1 MIFSRSM
8 VWWMVCR
15 DLRSRRE
22 FLNLRIHDP
31 GRGSHRL
38 ATAACLAMLITA
50 AAVTGQTSGDPVFV
64 DGAPAAGID
73 FTHFNGM
80 TGHFTIAE
88 ITGQGVGLIDYDG
101 DGDLDIYLVQG
112 QLLGKSMSEAV
123 FPWRGTQPPT
133 DKLYRNDLVVQKNGT
148 RQLRFTDVT
157 EASGI
162 SADGYGMGVAT
173 GDFDN
178 DGWVDLYITNLGS
191 NHLYRNRGDGTFED
205 VTAKAGVDDERWST
219 CAAFVDYDRDGDLD
233 LFVSNY
239 VDFETAPTREC
250 YANSTARDFCGPD
263 AYNPVPDR
271 LFRNRG
277 DGTFEDVTI
286 AAGISKEFG
295 AGFGVVAADFN
306 SDGWIDIYVANDGDP
321 NQLWLNNGNGTFRN
335 EALWAGAA
343 INSSGKAEAS
353 MGVDAGDFDEDGDDD
368 IFMTHIMEETN
379 TLFVNDGSGLFEDR
393 TAAAGLSSISLGKT
407 GFGTGWFDFDND
419 GWLDLLVLNGAVRS
433 LAERVRAGDP
443 YPLGQ
448 PNHLLRNT
456 GKGKFELASD
466 RAGDSFLLIEVSRGA
481 AFGDIDN
488 DGDTDVLVVNNNG
501 PTRLLV
507 NQIGNRNHWLG
518 LRLLVGDPPRDALG
532 ATIEVV
538 LSDGTSRHRRVR
550 TDGSFCSSRDP
561 RVLVG
566 LGNASGVKSVQVTWP
581 DGRKETWRKP
591 PVDQYTTLRRGSAP
605 REK

>member
-1 MIFSRSM
+1 MKCLF
-8 VWWMVCR
+8 
-15 DLRSRRE
+15 
-22 FLNLRIHDP
+22 
-31 GRGSHRL
+31 RGSECGRRFPITAVVAAAAIVL
-38 ATAACLAMLITA
+38 TAAP
-50 AAVTGQTSGDPVFV
+50 GGTSEGPVFV
-64 DGAPAAGID
+64 DVAPAVGID

-88 ITGQGVGLIDYDG
+88 ITGQGAGLVDYDG
-101 DGDLDIYLVQG
+101 DGDLDVYLVQG

-123 FPWRGTQPPT
+123 FPWRGPDPPT
-133 DKLYRNDLVVQKNGT
+133 DKLYRNDLVIRKDGT
-148 RQLRFTDVT
+148 RKLQFTDVT
-157 EASGI
+157 SKSGI
-162 SADGYGMGVAT
+162 ASDGYGMGVAT

-178 DGWVDLYITNLGS
+178 DGHVDLYITNLGS

-205 VTAKAGVDDERWST
+205 VTAAAGVDDPRWST

-239 VDFETAPTREC
+239 VDFEKAPTREC
-250 YANSTARDFCGPD
+250 YANSSARDFCGPD

-277 DGTFEDVTI
+277 NGTFEDVTI
-286 AAGISKEFG
+286 AAGINKEFG
-295 AGFGVVAADFN
+295 AGFGVVAADYD

-321 NQLWLNNGNGTFRN
+321 NQMWLNNGDGTFRN

-343 INSSGKAEAS
+343 INSAGMAEAS
-353 MGVDAGDFDEDGDDD
+353 MGVDADDFDEDGDDD

-393 TAAAGLSSISLGKT
+393 TSAAGLASISLGKT

-419 GWLDLLVLNGAVRS
+419 GWLDLLVLNGAVRA
-433 LAERVRAGDP
+433 LAERVRAGDA

-456 GKGKFELASD
+456 GKGKFEVASD
-466 RAGDSFLLIEVSRGA
+466 RAGPSFPLIEVSRGA

-488 DGDTDVLVVNNNG
+488 DGDTDVLVSNNNG
-501 PTRLLV
+501 PARLLI
-507 NQIGNRNHWLG
+507 NQIGAENHWLG
-518 LRLLVGDPPRDALG
+518 LRLLVGDGSRDALG
-532 ATIEVV
+532 ARVEVV
-538 LSDGTSRHRRVR
+538 EAGGKKRWRRVR

-566 LGNASGVKSVQVTWP
+566 LGAGTGIKEVHVTWP
-581 DGRKETWRKP
+581 DGTRETWRQLS
-591 PVDQYTTLRRGSAP
+591 VDRYTTLRQGSAP
-605 REK
+605 QEK

>member
-1 MIFSRSM
+1 MP
-8 VWWMVCR
+8 CG
-15 DLRSRRE
+15 
-22 FLNLRIHDP
+22 LRIPREPLTLASPESDR
-31 GRGSHRL
+31 GRRFVSAASVIAVAIIL
-38 ATAACLAMLITA
+38 TTATGPASE
-50 AAVTGQTSGDPVFV
+50 GPVFV
-64 DGAPAAGID
+64 DVAPAAGID
-73 FTHFNGM
+73 FKHFNGM

-88 ITGQGVGLIDYDG
+88 ITGQGAGLVDYDG
-101 DGDLDIYLVQG
+101 DGDLDVYLVQG

-123 FPWRGTQPPT
+123 FPWRESSPPT
-133 DKLYRNDLVVQKNGT
+133 DKLYRNDLVVLKDGT
-148 RQLRFTDVT
+148 RKLRFTDVT
-157 EASGI
+157 SASGI
-162 SADGYGMGVAT
+162 ASDGYGMGVAT

-178 DGWVDLYITNLGS
+178 DGHVDLYITNLGP
-191 NHLYRNRGDGTFED
+191 NHLYRNRGDGTFAD
-205 VTAKAGVDDERWST
+205 VTAASGVDDPRWST

-250 YANSTARDFCGPD
+250 YANSSARDFCGPD

-286 AAGISKEFG
+286 AAGVNKEFG
-295 AGFGVVAADFN
+295 AGFGVVAADYD

-321 NQLWLNNGNGTFRN
+321 NQMWLNNGDGTFRN

-343 INSSGKAEAS
+343 INSAGKAEAS
-353 MGVDAGDFDEDGDDD
+353 MGVDADDFDEDGDDD

-393 TAAAGLSSISLGKT
+393 TAAAGLASISLGKT

-419 GWLDLLVLNGAVRS
+419 GWLDLLVLNGAVRA
-433 LAERVRAGDP
+433 LAERVRAGDA

-456 GKGKFELASD
+456 GKGKFEVASD
-466 RAGDSFLLIEVSRGA
+466 RAGKSFPLIEVSRGA
-481 AFGDIDN
+481 AFGDLDN
-488 DGDTDVLVVNNNG
+488 DGDTDVLVSNNNG
-501 PTRLLV
+501 PARLLI
-507 NQIGNRNHWLG
+507 NQIGADSHWLG
-518 LRLLVGDPPRDALG
+518 LRLLVEDGSRDAFG
-532 ATIEVV
+532 ARVEVIPAA
-538 LSDGTSRHRRVR
+538 GQNRRRRVR

-566 LGNASGVKSVQVTWP
+566 LGAGTGIKEVRVTWP
-581 DGRKETWRKP
+581 DGSKETWRQLSI
-591 PVDQYTTLRRGSAP
+591 DTYTTLRQGSAP
-605 REK
+605 QEK